1 MKIQVTA
8 RSIFE
13 VGQRSNQEDYLYPVL
28 SDQPLTGDLFI
39 LCDGMGGHEKGEV
52 ASQTVCETMS
62 AYIEQHPR
70 EDGFFDE
77 EDFRN
82 ALSAAYDAL
91 DAKDTSS
98 EKKMGTTLTFL
109 KFHKGGCFVAHIGDS
124 RIYQIRPATKSIL
137 FKTVDHSLV
146 NDLVKLGEMTPEQ
159 ARTSTQKNIITRAMQ
174 PHQERRAQA
183 DCTNLTD
190 LQVGDYFY
198 MCSDGM
204 LEISEDSEIVNIL
217 SMSRSDADKIE
228 ILKGASRE
236 NRDNHSAHLIRIISV
251 DTSSEKTVAPA
262 APAAPAT
269 PATPQSAPKPA
280 PKVQQTAA
288 KTPVHRPSSF
298 RRIAPILFGLVFI
311 AAIAYGMVCMLNKT
325 RKDPVPDPPGIQTEN
340 QVNHSKPRQNRRQD
354 RPGSPAQTP
363 TQIQTQTQTQTQD
376 QTQTQVQT
384 QTQSQS
390 EEANPQLSA
399 TPPVD
404 AVIQQPETPADEV
417 QAEVEAEYGTLM
429 IVSYPPG
436 ASIIIDGTDTGKK
449 TPHSFNDLSISLH
462 SVELCKDGYITMTQ
476 EVDLS
481 KQKMLNLTLVPTNDG
496 KENE

>member
-1 MKIQVTA
+1 MRIQVTA

-62 AYIEQHPR
+62 AYIEQHRR

-77 EDFRN
+77 EDFRK

-91 DAKDTSS
+91 DAKDTST

-109 KFHKGGCFVAHIGDS
+109 KFHEGGCFVAHIGDS

-137 FKTVDHSLV
+137 LKTVDHSLV

-159 ARTSTQKNIITRAMQ
+159 ALTSSQKNIITRAMQ

-217 SMSRSDADKIE
+217 SMNRSDADKIE
-228 ILKGASRE
+228 ILKGATRE
-236 NRDNHSAHLIRIISV
+236 NRDNHSAHLIRIVSV

-262 APAAPAT
+262 APAT
-269 PATPQSAPKPA
+269 PAASAVSQSVPKPASKPA
-280 PKVQQTAA
+280 PKAQQMTAKA
-288 KTPVHRPSSF
+288 PVHRSSSF
-298 RRIAPILFGLVFI
+298 RWIVPMFLGLVFL
-311 AAIAYGMVCMLNKT
+311 AAVTYGMVCMLNKT

-340 QVNHSKPRQNRRQD
+340 RVNDSRPQQNRRQD

-363 TQIQTQTQTQTQD
+363 TQIQNQTQD
-376 QTQTQVQT
+376 QTQTQ
-384 QTQSQS
+384 SQPENS
-390 EEANPQLSA
+390 TEEAFPQLSTA
-399 TPPVD
+399 PQVD
-404 AVIQQPETPADEV
+404 AVIHQPETPAEEA
-417 QAEVEAEYGTLM
+417 QADVEAEYGTLM

-481 KQKMLNLTLVPTNDG
+481 KQKMLNLTLVPANDG

>member
-62 AYIEQHPR
+62 AYIKQHPR

-109 KFHKGGCFVAHIGDS
+109 KFHEGGCFVAHIGDS

-137 FKTVDHSLV
+137 LKTVDHSLV

-159 ARTSTQKNIITRAMQ
+159 ARTSSQKNIITRAMQ

-236 NRDNHSAHLIRIISV
+236 NRDNHSAHLIRIVSV
-251 DTSSEKTVAPA
+251 DTSSEKKVAPA
-262 APAAPAT
+262 APAAPK
-269 PATPQSAPKPA
+269 PAPKPA

-298 RRIAPILFGLVFI
+298 RWIVPMLLGLVFL
-311 AAIAYGMVCMLNKT
+311 AAITYGMVCMLNKT

-340 QVNHSKPRQNRRQD
+340 QVNHSKPQQNRRQNRRQD
-354 RPGSPAQTP
+354 PPSSPAQTP
-363 TQIQTQTQTQTQD
+363 TQIQTQTQTQTQ
-376 QTQTQVQT
+376 TQDQT
-384 QTQSQS
+384 QTQSQPENS
-390 EEANPQLSA
+390 TEEANPQLSA